1 MVSGTCALM
10 QIFLCRRHVQLLPFV
25 KGFNGQRD
33 LLKWN
38 NLHRWQQSLEL
49 VACHCTAT
57 LLLVSV
63 TALVRH
69 AVGAEEDLGIAFS
82 GHFFFYTHLQGA
94 FSPVARVKLAWYV
107 DWPLV
112 KMRGRSVFSKTSS
125 PLANLYFR
133 ASVVHARLYQPTCTI
148 FVHTRFAKT
157 STPCVKCSNGPSCC
171 FVSS

>member
-1 MVSGTCALM
+1 MPKMVSGTCALM

-82 GHFFFYTHLQGA
+82 GHFFFLHT
-94 FSPVARVKLAWYV
+94 FARCI
-107 DWPLV
+107 
-112 KMRGRSVFSKTSS
+112 FTCCTSKTCMVRWLTAGKDARAVCVFEDKQSIGQS
-125 PLANLYFR
+125 IFQSKRCTRPIIPTNLHYFCTHTFCEDLDPLCQ
-133 ASVVHARLYQPTCTI
+133 VQ
-148 FVHTRFAKT
+148 
-157 STPCVKCSNGPSCC
+157 
-171 FVSS
+171 